1 MTMISRQYGA
11 TGMSRYTMLAIVL
24 LMFALPTTAGEA
36 VINEAKGGNIADG
49 QKSAV
54 DAVQSTRESGRRELR
69 AEQWE
74 YARSGDSILSLPVLR
89 QLVNTW
95 LQQKDK
101 IIEIQYP
108 GGEEGE
114 FWVQELTDWLIAL
127 GIPSDHMVIVPG
139 SGVDDVIRFDLIN

>member
-1 MTMISRQYGA
+1 
-11 TGMSRYTMLAIVL
+11 
-24 LMFALPTTAGEA
+24 
-36 VINEAKGGNIADG
+36 
-49 QKSAV
+49 
-54 DAVQSTRESGRRELR
+54 
-69 AEQWE
+69 
-74 YARSGDSILSLPVLR
+74 
-89 QLVNTW
+89 

-139 SGVDDVIRFDLIN
+139 TGVDDVIRFDLIN